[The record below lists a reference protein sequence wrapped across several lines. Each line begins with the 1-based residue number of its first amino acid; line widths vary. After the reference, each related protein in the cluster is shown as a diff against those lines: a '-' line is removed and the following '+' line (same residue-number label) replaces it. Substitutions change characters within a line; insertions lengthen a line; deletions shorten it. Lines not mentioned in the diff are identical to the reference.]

1 MTTPNLE
8 QIDQFAEIAWRKA
21 CDRARA
27 AEGNSPTTA
36 KWEDVVTQ
44 DEWRSMVSR
53 GNNSPTTS
61 APHS

>member
-36 KWEDVVTQ
+36 KWEVAHAHHPGPG
-44 DEWRSMVSR
+44 RR
-53 GNNSPTTS
+53 
-61 APHS
+61 